1 MATEAGPV
9 PVIGDVSPKGTDADN
24 AVEKEED
31 KISVGDMDEVNLEEG
46 TAHSVV
52 LRRYTPT
59 VISTSIVQHKS
70 RSERNIL

>member
-1 MATEAGPV
+1 MTTGSGYAPA
-9 PVIGDVSPKGTDADN
+9 ISDVSPKGTNVDN

-46 TAHSVV
+46 MARSVV
-52 LRRYTPT
+52 LRRNTSI

-70 RSERNIL
+70 RSERNTL